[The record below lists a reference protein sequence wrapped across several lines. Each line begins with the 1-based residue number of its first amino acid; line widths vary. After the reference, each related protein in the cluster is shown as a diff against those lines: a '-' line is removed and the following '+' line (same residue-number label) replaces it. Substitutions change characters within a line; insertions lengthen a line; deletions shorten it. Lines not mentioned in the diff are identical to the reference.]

1 MVKGKLL
8 MGGIFVRFIIE
19 TNLKKCYVDYMK
31 ACPLQ
36 NTSLDNPHGDGQGC
50 PEPQTSFQ
58 GGRFFMGLARRAVV
72 IILSLLVAFWVAGFF
87 LFIYSIPL
95 EPEDKITKT
104 DAIVVWTGWNC
115 RVSTGIDLLAQEMAD
130 KLFISGIRG
139 GYPHLTFDK
148 CKQHGSKPSFEIAT
162 LQQEMVRLRS
172 QITFGYA
179 ALSTIGNAMETA
191 KWSEAS
197 GVKSVRLVTTGIHLP
212 RSLME
217 FQRYMPDIHVI
228 PHPVPL
234 EHFDH
239 RDWYVSFDVFRIC
252 AREYTK
258 YALFLLGIRPEWRDN
273 VHPEG

>member
-1 MVKGKLL
+1 MVKRKLL
-8 MGGIFVRFIIE
+8 ITGNFICFIVE
-19 TNLKKCYVDYMK
+19 RDSKKCYVDNMNEY
-31 ACPLQ
+31 PSQ
-36 NTSLDNPHGDGQGC
+36 NTLLENHRGDGQGLSDNQPTC
-50 PEPQTSFQ
+50 HR
-58 GGRFFMGLARRAVV
+58 GRFIMALARRTVAMT
-72 IILSLLVAFWVAGFF
+72 LSLLAIFWIGGFF
-87 LFIYSIPL
+87 FFIHSIPL
-95 EPEDKITKT
+95 DAEDKVSKT

-115 RVSTGIDLLAQEMAD
+115 RVSTGIDLLAQGISD

-148 CKQHGSKPSFEIAT
+148 CKLHASNSSFEAAT
-162 LQQEMVRLRS
+162 LQQEMVRLRPK
-172 QITFGYA
+172 ITLGVS

-191 KWSEAS
+191 KWAEAS

-217 FQRYMPDIHVI
+217 FQRYMPDIRVI

-239 RDWYVSFDVFRIC
+239 RDWYNSLDVFKIC

-258 YALFLLGIRPEWRDN
+258 YALFLLGIRPEWRDHI
-273 VHPEG
+273 HPEG